1 MTSPTSAT
9 SSGAGTAPADA
20 AAGSG
25 HGRPA
30 RPGSVATLIFLRDQ
44 GIFILFVAVIVLFS
58 IAAGAIFASFDN
70 AMLIVAAA
78 AVTAVFAAGVAIGA
92 MSGALDLSVPGTAAL
107 AAVVAGKII
116 GGGGSVWLGI
126 AAGLVLG
133 VVVGAANG
141 IITLRGLNPLVVTI
155 GTLSVLSGIAAVLTE
170 GQPIGNLDSLSFLGN
185 DRVWRIPASAF
196 VVAAVFLVGW
206 VFLTRTRGGVR
217 LLAVGG
223 NAEAAR
229 RSGVPS
235 DRYRILGF
243 VLTGVCSALGGI
255 MIAATTTQASPAASV
270 GILFDALTAVAL
282 AGVALSG
289 GRGSLPKVLI
299 GALIIATINNGL
311 VILNVQPY
319 WTLTITGLLLIGAL
333 MLEKFLAKTLA
344 DRIVSLGAASAH
356 VPAPTPTA
364 IATGKEAS

>member
-1 MTSPTSAT
+1 
-9 SSGAGTAPADA
+9 
-20 AAGSG
+20 
-25 HGRPA
+25 
-30 RPGSVATLIFLRDQ
+30 
-44 GIFILFVAVIVLFS
+44 
-58 IAAGAIFASFDN
+58 
-70 AMLIVAAA
+70 
-78 AVTAVFAAGVAIGA
+78 
-92 MSGALDLSVPGTAAL
+92 
-107 AAVVAGKII
+107 
-116 GGGGSVWLGI
+116 
-126 AAGLVLG
+126 
-133 VVVGAANG
+133 
-141 IITLRGLNPLVVTI
+141 
-155 GTLSVLSGIAAVLTE
+155 
-170 GQPIGNLDSLSFLGN
+170 
-185 DRVWRIPASAF
+185 
-196 VVAAVFLVGW
+196 VFLVGW

-243 VLTGVCSALGGI
+243 ALTGVCSALGGI

-364 IATGKEAS
+364 TPTATGKEAS